1 METGFNNILILI
13 STLVGSY
20 LLPIS
25 ISIATYIAL
34 VCNKERIWKN
44 RIDIKKNGDVIEH
57 NPKSLN
63 PGKDFAIMK
72 IGNKELCDDSIS
84 STKSSGSNG
93 NIDCIVTVNQQ
104 EYVNFSKRSSNEN
117 LSLVPDGSDLKSKEN
132 ITSDFTIV
140 IENIDLP
147 KLDNNIVSVVH
158 ESEIRLKDSLFVVGE
173 GKDLPKNV
181 SELKVNKNMPKD
193 SLLLVDEID
202 NQNCND
208 EINKETEKYTLSNTY
223 SSEIE
228 QKFEITSCDRV
239 SFAQDNSS
247 VKSEKIDNDECS
259 LKNQLTHSEQN
270 KSDIIAISNML
281 SPNLSLRSKQNQ
293 IILLPIIPANDK
305 DAESI
310 LNFEDESWY
319 EKSLADFEAARLEE
333 RRQSELKTAK
343 KSIETNVII
352 CLIFFV
358 VYGIFILMSSCLR
371 QSYSILVFS
380 ILKGVL
386 PVCTTIANF
395 GTVSSVLVQYWNYA
409 NNFHTCKWIKG
420 VMGFS

>member
-34 VCNKERIWKN
+34 VCNKERMWKN
-44 RIDIKKNGDVIEH
+44 RIDIRKSGDAMEQ
-57 NPKSLN
+57 NPKSLH
-63 PGKDFAIMK
+63 PGKGFPIMK
-72 IGNKELCDDSIS
+72 IGNKEKCDDSIIS
-84 STKSSGSNG
+84 RKSSSSKD

-104 EYVNFSKRSSNEN
+104 DNESSSKTSSNES
-117 LSLVPDGSDLKSKEN
+117 LCLVPGDSELKLKEN
-132 ITSDFTIV
+132 VTQDYLSIV
-140 IENIDLP
+140 IANIDLP
-147 KLDNNIVSVVH
+147 RLENNNVSMVH
-158 ESEIRLKDSLFVVGE
+158 DSEIRLKDSLLVVGE
-173 GKDLPKNV
+173 TKDLTQNV
-181 SELKVNKNMPKD
+181 PELKENKSSQKD
-193 SLLLVDEID
+193 HLLLIGEID
-202 NQNCND
+202 NQNSND
-208 EINKETEKYTLSNTY
+208 ELNKEEEDNTISKTF
-223 SSEIE
+223 SSEKE
-228 QKFEITSCDRV
+228 QKFEITICDRV
-239 SFAQDNSS
+239 SFAQDNCS
-247 VKSEKIDNDECS
+247 VKGDKVGNDECS
-259 LKNQLTHSEQN
+259 LENQQTHSEQN
-270 KSDIIAISNML
+270 KSDNIAISNML

-310 LNFEDESWY
+310 LNFDDESWY

-333 RRQSELKTAK
+333 RRQAELKTAK

-409 NNFHTCKWIKG
+409 KNCHTCK
-420 VMGFS
+420 